1 MKANQDSISR
11 YIITFLLF
19 QLPWALFCQN
29 SLRLFS
35 STFPHDS
42 FGMDDVIELRIFE
55 YNSERCVYIKFQNI
69 DRDTVLLNIFGRLLS
84 IRESALN
91 SNKIL
96 LDDFKVIEIGPA
108 SDIVDFCRIVLLKNN
123 QIIYTLEGVGVN
135 SLLRINGIHGLED
148 KRKFRIAVTDLNHYM
163 DGL

>member
-1 MKANQDSISR
+1 
-11 YIITFLLF
+11 
-19 QLPWALFCQN
+19 
-29 SLRLFS
+29 
-35 STFPHDS
+35 
-42 FGMDDVIELRIFE
+42 MDDVIELRIFE